1 MATVALIIGFV
12 SVSNPSGVII
22 VTFICGLWL
31 ISSYNSWKWGNPLG
45 FVGYITIAALGTWLE
60 VNLIWLLIGFT
71 GALIGWN
78 LSELISQ
85 GNIADRLD
93 NLVQLERVH
102 LIRLTLISVIGIPLS
117 LLATAINIEITFAWA
132 LLLGIILVFALGRTI
147 GYLKNIPK
155 Q

>member
-12 SVSNPSGVII
+12 TVSNPSGVII
-22 VTFICGLWL
+22 VTFFCGLWL
-31 ISSYNSWKWGNPLG
+31 ISFHNSWKWGNPLG
-45 FVGYITIAALGTWLE
+45 FVGFITIASLGTWME
-60 VNLIWLLIGFT
+60 ISLIWLLIGFT

-78 LSELISQ
+78 LSDLLSQ
-85 GNIADRLD
+85 EKIADRLD

-102 LIRLTLISVIGIPLS
+102 LIRITVISVIGITLS
-117 LLATAINIEITFAWA
+117 LLATTINIQITFAWA

-147 GYLKNIPK
+147 GYFKNLPK